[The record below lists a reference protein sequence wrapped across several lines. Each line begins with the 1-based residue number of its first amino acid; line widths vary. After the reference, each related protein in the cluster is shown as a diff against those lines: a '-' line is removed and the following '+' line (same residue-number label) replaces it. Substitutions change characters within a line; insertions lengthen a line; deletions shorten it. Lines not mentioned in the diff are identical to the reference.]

1 MRISW
6 IKYRDWPIFY
16 KIFIFFAIII
26 AVLFFLFLSDY
37 VTYYRQAEANSVSTL
52 QAAANQAA
60 NEIDTYLE
68 DISYLT
74 KIPLEKTLDG
84 METAYLLN
92 RLRESTVSQS
102 EISMLHKLLSDILDY
117 KKELH
122 SVFLFTPSGECVY
135 DFQFTATTDEG
146 KIYDTLQ
153 QTVWFQDLMRSTGK
167 AKVLPLLQMDYFED
181 LIPRQAHVF
190 SVGRVIRMVSSNQT
204 TGAIIINTS
213 IDYLRNI
220 VSNMLSRP
228 DQRIMIVDAEGI
240 VIYDTQEENIGS
252 EVPQSIQNQLRLGT
266 VPEKIPIDGEQCLL
280 GCAQVEA
287 GEWKILNIIPQNT
300 VYQQLHESIFRVLF
314 GIAGV
319 FVMAITVTFFIT
331 QHIVKPL
338 KNLVGQ
344 MQNVDYENLV
354 ITAENDRKDE
364 IGKLEAEFFDMTCK
378 VSRLIKEKYADEL
391 EKERLEISMLQM
403 QINPHFLY
411 NTLESISMMAEINDD
426 LEAANMA
433 ASLGRI
439 MRYSLGSQ
447 SEFVLLSEEIY
458 CLNEYI
464 QLQKERLS
472 NVEFDEHID
481 YTLYEQKTIRLLLQP
496 IVENAITH
504 GMNQIRT
511 GGLISITGSYDGS
524 NIVLE
529 VSDNGKGMSKQD
541 EQLLN
546 DYINGKN
553 TALSSIGLK
562 NVNKRIKLYFG
573 EAYGLHIRSEQGRG
587 TSVVITLPFIRK

>member
-37 VTYYRQAEANSVSTL
+37 VTYYHQAETNSASML

-68 DISYLT
+68 DIACLT
-74 KIPLEKTLDG
+74 KIPLEKTVDG

-92 RLRESTVSQS
+92 RLRENTISQA
-102 EISMLHKLLSDILDY
+102 EIGTLHKLLSDILDY
-117 KKELH
+117 KKEVH

-135 DFQFTATTDEG
+135 DFQFASTTDET

-153 QTVWFQDLMRSTGK
+153 QTKWFQELMGSTGK
-167 AKVLPLLQMDYFED
+167 ATVLPLLQMDYYED
-181 LIPRQAHVF
+181 LNPRQAHVF

-204 TGAIIINTS
+204 TGAIIVNTS

-228 DQRIMIVDAEGI
+228 DQRIMIIDEEGM
-240 VIYDTQEENIGS
+240 VIYDTKGENIGS
-252 EVPQSIQNQLRLGT
+252 QVAQSIQNQVNLEAI
-266 VPEKIPIDGEQCLL
+266 PKKIPIDGEQCLI
-280 GCAQVEA
+280 GCAKVESGA
-287 GEWKILNIIPQNT
+287 WKILNIIPQSA

-319 FVMAITVTFFIT
+319 FVLAITITFFIT
-331 QHIVKPL
+331 RHIVKPL
-338 KNLVGQ
+338 KNLVDQ

-354 ITAENDRKDE
+354 ITAEDGRKDE
-364 IGKLEAEFFDMTCK
+364 IGQLEAEFFDMTCK

-391 EKERLEISMLQM
+391 EKKKLEISMLQM

-496 IVENAITH
+496 IVENAINH
-504 GMNQIRT
+504 GMNQMRT

-546 DYINGKN
+546 DYINDKN
-553 TALSSIGLK
+553 TAFTSIGLK

-573 EAYGLHIRSEQGRG
+573 EAYGLQIRSEQNCG
-587 TSVVITLPFIRK
+587 TSVLITLPFIKK

>member
-37 VTYYRQAEANSVSTL
+37 ATYYRQAEANSVSTL

-92 RLRESTVSQS
+92 HLRESTVSQS
-102 EISMLHKLLSDILDY
+102 EISTLHKLLSDILDY

-153 QTVWFQDLMRSTGK
+153 QTVWFQELMRSTGK

-181 LIPRQAHVF
+181 LIPRQAYVF

-228 DQRIMIVDAEGI
+228 DQRIMIVDAEGT

-252 EVPQSIQNQLRLGT
+252 EVPQSIQNQLRLSS

-504 GMNQIRT
+504 GMNQIRA

-529 VSDNGKGMSKQD
+529 VSDNGKGMSKQE